1 MRDVGGVEVELG
13 VGFDCRTGKQ
23 AQGSSLEARLL
34 AAEPGVWSR
43 ERDDKSCLELVGFK
57 VL

>member
-1 MRDVGGVEVELG
+1 MGWEVELG

-23 AQGSSLEARLL
+23 AQGSSLE
-34 AAEPGVWSR
+34 PGVWSR
-43 ERDDKSCLELVGFK
+43 GRDDKSRLELVGFK